1 LILRKY
7 LNLKKSPGG
16 VIFSD
21 RNSQKT
27 KGDVML
33 KKGRKPEE
41 GQDHAYDTIAKPAS
55 SAPKTGPSASSRPEN
70 TIIGENITIEGSI
83 RGNEHLVIEGSMKGN
98 VQMEGHDFRV
108 GPRGRI
114 EGEIKAQNVKISGQM
129 IGNIMTKGKV
139 EITKE
144 ADFMGDIRAKGI
156 SIEDGA
162 YFKGSIE
169 LAQEPHRKTT
179 LSGKST
185 TPATPAPVSETKTE
199 TAKKAVKEN

>member
-1 LILRKY
+1 
-7 LNLKKSPGG
+7 
-16 VIFSD
+16 
-21 RNSQKT
+21 
-27 KGDVML
+27 ML

-41 GQDHAYDTIAKPAS
+41 DQGRAYGTIPKPESQAS
-55 SAPKTGPSASSRPEN
+55 KPVSSPAARTEN
-70 TIIGENITIEGSI
+70 TIIGENISIEGHI

-108 GPRGRI
+108 GSRGRV

-139 EITKE
+139 EITRE

-179 LSGKST
+179 ASAQSSN
-185 TPATPAPVSETKTE
+185 PAAPAPVNEPKTE
-199 TAKKAVKEN
+199 TAKKNVKEN

>member
-1 LILRKY
+1 M
-7 LNLKKSPGG
+7 
-16 VIFSD
+16 
-21 RNSQKT
+21 

-33 KKGRKPEE
+33 KKSRKPEE
-41 GQDHAYDTIAKPAS
+41 DQSRAYDTITKPEAPAPKPVS
-55 SAPKTGPSASSRPEN
+55 SAPARTEN
-70 TIIGENITIEGSI
+70 TIIGENISIEGHI

-108 GPRGRI
+108 GSKGRV

-129 IGNIMTKGKV
+129 IGNIMTNGKV

-169 LAQEPHRKTT
+169 LAQEPHRKTMP
-179 LSGKST
+179 GAKST
-185 TPATPAPVSETKTE
+185 HPAAASPVNAGKTE
-199 TAKKAVKEN
+199 TAKKDVKEN